1 MDTAESPARGGEPR
15 GSGLG
20 RGDRAEFVAGQGWE
34 RSEPEGSGNANLAP
48 GSHHRL
54 GRARGLRRHRH
65 SPQVA
70 VVVET
75 RPVPGRPEDR
85 SAKRVV
91 SDTIEDRLTALF
103 RRWPALSDREAGELR
118 RLWDERVQQTK
129 QRR

>member
-1 MDTAESPARGGEPR
+1 
-15 GSGLG
+15 
-20 RGDRAEFVAGQGWE
+20 
-34 RSEPEGSGNANLAP
+34 
-48 GSHHRL
+48 
-54 GRARGLRRHRH
+54 
-65 SPQVA
+65 
-70 VVVET
+70 VVET